1 MRACVCVCARSTH
14 PRHAGGKNR
23 RQPPASL
30 SATPVHWNYL
40 VMAEALMSNVCFK
53 KKAALCPLRPS
64 TTDWK
69 LVCESMF
76 SRMCVC
82 VCVYATHLHRTLAC
96 ADSVMCLLIERGWG
110 RRGQHGASWD
120 AVHGACQLLSLRYHP
135 PAPAIPISH
144 TPLLRPPPP
153 RPPPPPP
160 PLQNKDSGSHSSRIR
175 GDRRSASI

>member
-1 MRACVCVCARSTH
+1 MCALKKKRLCVRSVPQRLTGNSCVRACFQ
-14 PRHAGGKNR
+14 G
-23 RQPPASL
+23 
-30 SATPVHWNYL
+30 
-40 VMAEALMSNVCFK
+40 
-53 KKAALCPLRPS
+53 
-64 TTDWK
+64 
-69 LVCESMF
+69 
-76 SRMCVC
+76 CVC

-144 TPLLRPPPP
+144 TPLLRPLPPP
-153 RPPPPPP
+153 PPPPPPP